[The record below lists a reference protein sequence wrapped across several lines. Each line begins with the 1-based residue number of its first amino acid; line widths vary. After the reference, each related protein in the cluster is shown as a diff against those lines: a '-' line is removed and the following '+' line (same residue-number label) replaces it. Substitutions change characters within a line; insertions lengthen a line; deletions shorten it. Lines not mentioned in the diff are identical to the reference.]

1 MRLFTEAVFEN
12 FRRIF
17 FRFFLKVKM
26 RKPLATGLV
35 VLVCKV
41 SFRACRATPC
51 NDPERAV

>member
-17 FRFFLKVKM
+17 FRFFLKVKI